1 MSLPREFSND
11 YDDGRKMIEKEKER
25 EREREGE
32 RERKRGGGNPWWRGE
47 ALDGGEARKRLAA
60 GHGVRSVAACVR
72 VLFAEN
78 VSAAG
83 GIR

>member
-47 ALDGGEARKRLAA
+47 ALDSGEARKRLAA